1 MLWVA
6 LVEAV
11 VPEGAEG
18 PVTGPGHG
26 SDGG

>member
-11 VPEGAEG
+11 VSEGAEG
-18 PVTGPGHG
+18 PITGPGHG
-26 SDGG
+26 TNSG